1 MKIKLVTFL
10 PQTNFGTSLQGY
22 ALNLVLKKMGHDVE
36 FIYNRR
42 ESRPFSFKS
51 YVKRLV
57 KMFLP
62 KHLVE
67 LLKEKVK
74 TTKVNQTSA
83 TSVPYVIQLPNHR
96 ILKVLSK
103 LPCYRFF
110 VRRWYYD
117 NLQKR
122 KVYKFTFEDG
132 NFNMKRLFVASDY
145 KAVTKDADLFITGSD
160 QIWNPFCFGYNPMM
174 FLEFVMDKRCIAY
187 SSSISQPSLP
197 KSLEP
202 RIKSALEKFSHIAVR
217 EQLSVEMLNKLL
229 GRRDVR
235 LVVDPTYLLSADE
248 WASFSNKA
256 EIEFDLP
263 QKYIFCYFV
272 GGGKRSELYERMV
285 QEVKEFTG
293 ITDVINLECYDRSI
307 VYGGGMNYKDAGP
320 YEWVYLLKN
329 ASYICMDSFHATV
342 FALKFKKEFV
352 HVMKNTDDEVGS
364 QNTRMYDLLTRYGL
378 LYKNYGEKN
387 TDWQR
392 TVDYHR
398 VTPLIEDE
406 IKDSMEYLISELDN
420 N

>member
-117 NLQKR
+117 NLQKM

-174 FLEFVMDKRCIAY
+174 FLEFVMDKRCIAL
-187 SSSISQPSLP
+187 SL
-197 KSLEP
+197 
-202 RIKSALEKFSHIAVR
+202 IH
-217 EQLSVEMLNKLL
+217 
-229 GRRDVR
+229 
-235 LVVDPTYLLSADE
+235 
-248 WASFSNKA
+248 
-256 EIEFDLP
+256 
-263 QKYIFCYFV
+263 
-272 GGGKRSELYERMV
+272 
-285 QEVKEFTG
+285 
-293 ITDVINLECYDRSI
+293 
-307 VYGGGMNYKDAGP
+307 
-320 YEWVYLLKN
+320 
-329 ASYICMDSFHATV
+329 
-342 FALKFKKEFV
+342 
-352 HVMKNTDDEVGS
+352 
-364 QNTRMYDLLTRYGL
+364 
-378 LYKNYGEKN
+378 
-387 TDWQR
+387 
-392 TVDYHR
+392 
-398 VTPLIEDE
+398 
-406 IKDSMEYLISELDN
+406 ISEPTRRS
-420 N
+420 

>member
-1 MKIKLVTFL
+1 
-10 PQTNFGTSLQGY
+10 
-22 ALNLVLKKMGHDVE
+22 
-36 FIYNRR
+36 
-42 ESRPFSFKS
+42 
-51 YVKRLV
+51 
-57 KMFLP
+57 
-62 KHLVE
+62 
-67 LLKEKVK
+67 
-74 TTKVNQTSA
+74 
-83 TSVPYVIQLPNHR
+83 
-96 ILKVLSK
+96 
-103 LPCYRFF
+103 
-110 VRRWYYD
+110 
-117 NLQKR
+117 
-122 KVYKFTFEDG
+122 
-132 NFNMKRLFVASDY
+132 
-145 KAVTKDADLFITGSD
+145 
-160 QIWNPFCFGYNPMM
+160 MM

-293 ITDVINLECYDRSI
+293 ITDVINLECYDRAI

-392 TVDYHR
+392 TVDYYR

-406 IKDSMEYLISELDN
+406 IRDSMEYLISELDN